1 MGLVH
6 QGPLG
11 LKMLRSHS
19 LSFGRR
25 QESLFGGETLSQVV
39 VIGLGYVGLSAA
51 VGFASLGHTVLG
63 IDIDENRLGGLAKG
77 AVSFHEPELQA
88 LLMSQVKDG
97 NITFSMSYEV
107 LSEVPNPIA
116 FVCTPTPTG
125 IDGKQDLSHV
135 RSAIESVVKHSPSI
149 KVIVLKSTVS
159 VGTTTQLQSEYG
171 SPSLTLVSNPEFLSE
186 GTAIYDFLNPSRIV
200 VGSPDPDA
208 SRAVLELYSGLDSPK
223 VLCTSESAET
233 IKYASNSML
242 AVKLS
247 FVNEIASLCEST
259 GASAAD
265 VFLGMSLDS
274 RIGERFLN
282 PGPGWGGS
290 CFPKDT
296 SELANT
302 ARQLGLQMPTL
313 EGAIESNSRR
323 LEQVTSRIQSLLGGN
338 LSGKIIAILG
348 LAFKANTSD
357 LRDSPAMKV
366 ADALLA
372 KGAVVRAYDPVAP
385 LPENSKIKRAQTAIE
400 ACAGAEAL
408 LVMTEWEEFAE
419 LIPMELSRVM
429 VDNSVVYDTRGVLRA
444 REWETEFHRFLSV
457 GKK

>member
-1 MGLVH
+1 
-6 QGPLG
+6 
-11 LKMLRSHS
+11 
-19 LSFGRR
+19 
-25 QESLFGGETLSQVV
+25 LSQVV

-51 VGFASLGHTVLG
+51 VGFASLGHKVVG
-63 IDIDENRLGGLAKG
+63 IDIDENRIRGLVNG
-77 AVSFHEPELQA
+77 EVSFYEPELEH
-88 LLMSQVKDG
+88 LLTQEAKAG
-97 NITFSMSYEV
+97 NIQFSSSYEV
-107 LSEVPNPIA
+107 LSEIDNPIV
-116 FVCTPTPTG
+116 FVCTPTPESS
-125 IDGKQDLSHV
+125 DGNQDLSFIH
-135 RSAIESVVKHSPSI
+135 SAIESAIEHSP
-149 KVIVLKSTVS
+149 KVGALVIKSTVS
-159 VGTTTQLQSEYG
+159 VGTTTELQSKYTKTG
-171 SPSLTLVSNPEFLSE
+171 LTLVSNPEFLSE
-186 GTAIYDFLNPSRIV
+186 GTAMYDFLNPSRIV
-200 VGSPDPDA
+200 VGSTDQQA
-208 SRAVLELYSGLDSPK
+208 SKLVLELYSGIDAPK
-223 VLCTSESAET
+223 VLCSLESAET

-247 FVNEIASLCEST
+247 FVNEIAALCEST
-259 GASAAD
+259 GATAAD
-265 VFLGMSLDS
+265 VFFGMSLDS

-296 SELANT
+296 RELANT
-302 ARQLGLQMPTL
+302 ARQFGLQMPTL

-372 KGAVVRAYDPVAP
+372 RGAVVRAYDPVAQ
-385 LPENSKIKRAQTAIE
+385 LPENSKIQRAQTAIE

-419 LIPMELSRVM
+419 LNPMEVSGVM
-429 VDNSVVYDTRGVLRA
+429 LDNSVVFDTRNVLRA
-444 REWETEFHRFLSV
+444 REWETEFRRFLSV

>member
-1 MGLVH
+1 
-6 QGPLG
+6 
-11 LKMLRSHS
+11 
-19 LSFGRR
+19 LS
-25 QESLFGGETLSQVV
+25 EVV

-51 VGFASLGHTVLG
+51 VGFASLGHSVVG
-63 IDIDENRLGGLAKG
+63 IDTDENRILGLVNGE
-77 AVSFHEPELQA
+77 VSFYEPELEH
-88 LLMSQVKDG
+88 LLAQGAKAG
-97 NITFSMSYEV
+97 NIQFSSSYGV
-107 LSEVPNPIA
+107 LSDIANPVV
-116 FVCTPTPTG
+116 FVCTPTPEASNG
-125 IDGKQDLSHV
+125 NQDLSFI
-135 RSAIESVVKHSPSI
+135 RSAIESVIEHSP
-149 KVIVLKSTVS
+149 KLGALVIKSTVS
-159 VGTTTQLQSEYG
+159 IGTTAQLESDYRKLG
-171 SPSLTLVSNPEFLSE
+171 LTVVSNPEFLSE
-186 GTAIYDFLNPSRIV
+186 GTAMHDFLNPSRIV
-200 VGSPDPDA
+200 VGSTDQNA
-208 SRAVLELYSGLDSPK
+208 SRLVLELYSSIDAPK
-223 VLCTSESAET
+223 VLCSPESAET

-265 VFLGMSLDS
+265 VFFGMSLDS

-296 SELANT
+296 RELANT

-313 EGAIESNSRR
+313 EGAIDSNSRR

-357 LRDSPAMKV
+357 LRDSPAIKV

-385 LPENSKIKRAQTAIE
+385 LPENSQIQRAQSAIE

-419 LIPMELSRVM
+419 LSPMELSRVM